1 MVFVPTHHG
10 PVEPHE
16 AAAAPRRPDHAGP
29 LPPSATEGGKRFAW
43 RAVAHM
49 NKEKSVTTS
58 WHASSC
64 SAPLDPTAHCP
75 EGQRLIESQQD
86 PDGHC
91 LIEGHCARCSS

>member
-1 MVFVPTHHG
+1 MVFVPKDHG

-29 LPPSATEGGKRFAW
+29 LPPAAGGGKRLDW

-49 NKEKSVTTS
+49 NKEKAVTTS
-58 WHASSC
+58 WHVTAC
-64 SAPLDPTAHCP
+64 RAPQDRAAHCP
-75 EGQRLIESQQD
+75 IGQQLMDKQQD

-91 LIEGHCARCSS
+91 LINGQCARCEM